1 MIVHLFPQNSTRKGD
16 AVSQVSQWNCSQLN
30 VLLDLFSSTLYWWYD
45 EHQLMIDQKLEVM
58 RQMITLAAQSLII
71 DMEKGIL
78 FR

>member
-1 MIVHLFPQNSTRKGD
+1 
-16 AVSQVSQWNCSQLN
+16 
-30 VLLDLFSSTLYWWYD
+30 
-45 EHQLMIDQKLEVM
+45 MIDQKLEVM